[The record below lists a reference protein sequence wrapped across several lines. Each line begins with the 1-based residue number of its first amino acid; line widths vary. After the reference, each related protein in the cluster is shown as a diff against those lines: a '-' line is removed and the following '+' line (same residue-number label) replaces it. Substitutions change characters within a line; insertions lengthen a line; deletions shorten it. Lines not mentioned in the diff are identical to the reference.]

1 MTPRQSYSATSREF
15 LTKAETALA
24 QEDLLQASEKGWGAA
39 AQMVKAIADQ
49 RGWIHNGHAPLF
61 QAIRRL
67 VEETGDEQIGVLFHV
82 ANALHTNFYENVMDG
97 ELVTASL
104 SEIRQLVSRLE
115 QLLI

>member
-1 MTPRQSYSATSREF
+1 M
-15 LTKAETALA
+15 TKAEAALA

-82 ANALHTNFYENVMDG
+82 ANALHINFYENVMGG
-97 ELVTASL
+97 ELVAVGL
-104 SEIRQLVSRLE
+104 SDIRQLVSRLE